1 MLARAVLTILYLW
14 HKQQVYILNKGG
26 LFNIISL
33 KISIK
38 YQNKIMIRIKW
49 LWTRINWIS

>member
-26 LFNIISL
+26 LLI
-33 KISIK
+33 
-38 YQNKIMIRIKW
+38 
-49 LWTRINWIS
+49 